1 MISKFQN
8 KVMII
13 RQVTAVNLSHC
24 CGQCRAL
31 VRRRSSAFSE
41 TFQIYAKPLF
51 FWSFA
56 TLEGTIVNIAAKLD
70 LKASPEPDVSLLACR
85 SLTEISPTLE
95 ETETT
100 TIANV

>member
-1 MISKFQN
+1 
-8 KVMII
+8 MII

-56 TLEGTIVNIAAKLD
+56 TLEGTIVNIAAKLEYD
-70 LKASPEPDVSLLACR
+70 IRVLNSY
-85 SLTEISPTLE
+85 
-95 ETETT
+95 
-100 TIANV
+100 